1 MGRPVARS
9 FSAAAL
15 AAELGASLIGD
26 GSVQIASVSS
36 LGFAAPGDLTFF
48 SDPKHRASALIC
60 AASVI
65 IVREADADAVSGVRI
80 IHPAPHT
87 AFARALDLL
96 FPAPEHVA
104 TISDRAQVAPSAMVE
119 GVQIDAFSSVGNNS
133 VVGVGTV
140 IRSQVFVGDD
150 VIIGEDCVL
159 HPGVRVL
166 SGVRIGHRCIV
177 HAGAVLGADGFGFQP
192 TREGWQKVAQ
202 VGTVVVG
209 NDVEIGA
216 NTTIDRG
223 AIEDTVIGNGVKIDN
238 LVQIAHNVQIG
249 DHTAIAGCVGIAGS
263 STIGARC
270 MIGGAAMIIGHL
282 SICDDVIVSGGT
294 LIAASITEPGRYTG
308 VFPTATHRDW
318 TKIAARLRG
327 SIKLPVG

>member
-1 MGRPVARS
+1 MGRPVAKL
-9 FSAAAL
+9 FNAEAL
-15 AAELGASLIGD
+15 AAELGAPFIGD
-26 GSVQIASVSS
+26 GSVLITSVAS
-36 LGFAAPGDLTFF
+36 LGVATPGDLTFF
-48 SDPKHRASALIC
+48 SDPKHRQAALSST
-60 AASVI
+60 ASVM
-65 IVREADADAVSGVRI
+65 IVREADAHAVAGVRI

-96 FPAPEHVA
+96 FPAPAHVA
-104 TISDRAQVAPSAMVE
+104 TVSDRAQVAASAQVT
-119 GVQIDAFSSVGNNS
+119 GARIDAFSSVGHNS
-133 VVGVGTV
+133 IVGAGTA
-140 IRSQVFVGDD
+140 IHGQVFVGDD
-150 VIIGEDCVL
+150 VVIGENCVL
-159 HPGVRVL
+159 HPGVRIL
-166 SGVRIGHRCIV
+166 AGVRVGHRCII

-192 TREGWQKVAQ
+192 TRDGWQKVAQ

-249 DHTAIAGCVGIAGS
+249 DHTAIAGCTGIAGS

-294 LIAASITEPGRYTG
+294 LIATSITEPGRYTG
-308 VFPTATHRDW
+308 VFPTTTHRDW
-318 TKIAARLRG
+318 TKIAARLRRL
-327 SIKLPVG
+327 IKLPVR